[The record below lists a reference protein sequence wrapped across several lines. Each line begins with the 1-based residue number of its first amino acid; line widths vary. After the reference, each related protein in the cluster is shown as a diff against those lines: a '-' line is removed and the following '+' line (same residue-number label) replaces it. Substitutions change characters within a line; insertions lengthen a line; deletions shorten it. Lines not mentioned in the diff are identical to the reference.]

1 LHKGQKESIIET
13 CRAMSQCITHTG
25 AKMKTFTVA
34 GTSVLNGVKKMRF
47 ATNMDRVKVL
57 LRNGHEDI
65 ELQALPHA
73 MTKDEIRAFLG
84 GAPVV
89 AVVVAAAEPEVIEA
103 GPDTVKWLEEGETP
117 SWQEEEAK
125 VTYETLEEA
134 LAAVP
139 MREKGRFI
147 KKEVREQ
154 MARDLMA
161 A

>member
-1 LHKGQKESIIET
+1 
-13 CRAMSQCITHTG
+13 
-25 AKMKTFTVA
+25 MKKFTVA
-34 GTSVLNGVKKMRF
+34 GTSVLNGVKKIRF

-57 LRNGHEDI
+57 MRNGHDDI
-65 ELQALPHA
+65 ELQELPHA
-73 MTKDEIRAFLG
+73 MTKDEIRAYLG
-84 GAPVV
+84 AAPVV

-103 GPDTVKWLEEGETP
+103 GPDTVKWLKEGETP

-139 MREKGRFI
+139 LREKGRFI

>member
-1 LHKGQKESIIET
+1 
-13 CRAMSQCITHTG
+13 
-25 AKMKTFTVA
+25 MKKFTVA
-34 GTSVLNGVKKMRF
+34 GTSVLNGVKKIRF

-57 LRNGHEDI
+57 MRNGHDDI
-65 ELQALPHA
+65 ELQELPQA
-73 MTKDEIRAFLG
+73 MTKDEIRAYLG
-84 GAPVV
+84 AAPVV

-103 GPDTVKWLEEGETP
+103 GPDTVKWLKEGETP

-139 MREKGRFI
+139 LREKGRFI